1 MISVTYPAGKV
12 GLIQVVDGLL
22 DDEVCRNFLARVNEV
37 WSMSSAGKTLGG
49 VDTRTK
55 FSEDLGYSRGVF
67 GGCWS
72 DIDTILDQRICQ
84 AITSAVAIY
93 KQEYRHLDC
102 WSEISDSGFQVQKYL
117 KSYGYYRPHVDS
129 FPSPFSTISGRVLAM
144 VIYLNDVDYGGETNF
159 PLHEVAVT
167 PKAGRIVFFPATWT
181 HPHES
186 RVPISSDKWIISS
199 FINNEQPMNV
209 ESREPSE
216 STHHEHDDH
225 THHEHEQHEP
235 PPLILGGLQHLTHE
249 DDHTHDEPAPKRKSR
264 EPKK

>member
-1 MISVTYPAGKV
+1 MMISVAYPAGKV

-22 DDEVCRNFLARVNEV
+22 DNEVCRNFLARVNEV

-55 FSEDLGYSRGVF
+55 FSEDLGYSRGTLSE
-67 GGCWS
+67 CWS
-72 DIDTILDQRICQ
+72 DVDTVLEQRICQ

-102 WSEISDSGFQVQKYL
+102 WSDISDSGFQVQKYL

-129 FPSPFSTISGRVLAM
+129 FPSPFSTISDRVLAM

-181 HPHES
+181 HLHES

-199 FINNEQPMNV
+199 FINNVQPMNV
-209 ESREPSE
+209 ESRQPIE
-216 STHHEHDDH
+216 STHHEHEDH
-225 THHEHEQHEP
+225 THHEHEP
-235 PPLILGGLQHLTHE
+235 PPLILGGLQDLTHE

-264 EPKK
+264 ANKN

>member
-1 MISVTYPAGKV
+1 MISVIYPAGKV

-22 DDEVCRNFLARVNEV
+22 DDEICRNLLTRLDRV

-55 FSEDLGYSRGVF
+55 FSEDLGYNRTLMAER
-67 GGCWS
+67 WS
-72 DIDTILDQRICQ
+72 DVDTVFDQRICE

-102 WSEISDSGFQVQKYL
+102 WTDITDSGFQVQKYL
-117 KSYGYYRPHVDS
+117 KAYGYYRPHVDS
-129 FPSPFSTISGRVLAM
+129 FPAPFSTISDRVLAM
-144 VIYLNDVDYGGETNF
+144 VIYLNDVDFGGETNF

-181 HPHES
+181 HLHES
-186 RVPISSDKWIISS
+186 RVPISGDKWIISS
-199 FINNEQPMNV
+199 FINNVQPNNV
-209 ESREPSE
+209 EPSRQIEN
-216 STHHEHDDH
+216 THHEHDDH
-225 THHEHEQHEP
+225 EHDEHGHHVP
-235 PPLILGGLQHLTHE
+235 PPLILGTAQE
-249 DDHTHDEPAPKRKSR
+249 FFDEPKRKRR

>member
-72 DIDTILDQRICQ
+72 DIDTMLDQRICQ

-167 PKAGRIVFFPATWT
+167 PRAGRIVFFPAAWT

-186 RVPISSDKWIISS
+186 RVPISGDKWIISS
-199 FINNEQPMNV
+199 FINNEQPMNI
-209 ESREPSE
+209 ESREPIE
-216 STHHEHDDH
+216 STHHEDDEH
-225 THHEHEQHEP
+225 EHYEHEQHEP
-235 PPLILGGLQHLTHE
+235 PPLILGGLQDLTHE

-264 EPKK
+264 ANKN

>member
-144 VIYLNDVDYGGETNF
+144 VIYLNDVNYGGETNF

-186 RVPISSDKWIISS
+186 RVPISGDKWIISS
-199 FINNEQPMNV
+199 FINNEQPMNI
-209 ESREPSE
+209 ESREPIE

-225 THHEHEQHEP
+225 EHHEHEP
-235 PPLILGGLQHLTHE
+235 PPLILGGLQNLTHE

-264 EPKK
+264 ANKN